1 MIKAYYYLFYKFYRF
16 GELSPSSFPSDFTS
30 TFAITVLE
38 TILIFSLNFFY
49 IDFVNKDY
57 VLTFNLQTIAPLV
70 VVFIV
75 NYLAFI
81 RSDKWKDY
89 NKEFEQLPTDVNNR
103 GTAIVM
109 GVVLVIITS
118 MWYSIH
124 VMSVITGIH

>member
-1 MIKAYYYLFYKFYRF
+1 
-16 GELSPSSFPSDFTS
+16 
-30 TFAITVLE
+30 
-38 TILIFSLNFFY
+38 
-49 IDFVNKDY
+49 
-57 VLTFNLQTIAPLV
+57 
-70 VVFIV
+70 VFIV

>member
-1 MIKAYYYLFYKFYRF
+1 MIKAYYYLFYKFYRI